1 MRKLTQIIVLAGVLA
16 LTACVGGKP
25 PFMTD
30 SDWAIKQK
38 LLAELAEYR
47 DLRISV
53 SGGTV
58 YFDGD
63 VPNVPDR
70 NRAVATAQETPGVK
84 AVFEDLY
91 LTEVGPND
99 LGAWE

>member
-1 MRKLTQIIVLAGVLA
+1 MRTIMHTLLIMGILA

-25 PFMTD
+25 PFVSD
-30 SDWAIKQK
+30 SDWAIKEK

-53 SGGTV
+53 SGGRV
-58 YFDGD
+58 YLEGE

-70 NRAVATAQETPGVK
+70 NRAFAAAKATEGVNS
-84 AVFEDLY
+84 VMENLY
-91 LTEVGPND
+91 LTEVGSNGPD
-99 LGAWE
+99 PFE

>member
-1 MRKLTQIIVLAGVLA
+1 MRKLAQALLMIGVLA
-16 LTACVGGKP
+16 LTACAAGKP

-30 SDWAIKQK
+30 SDWAIKQR
-38 LLAELAEYR
+38 LQAELSEYR

-58 YFDGD
+58 YLEGE

-70 NRAVATAQETPGVK
+70 NRTVATAEEAPGVK

-91 LTEVGPND
+91 LTEMGPED
-99 LGAWE
+99 LGAWD